1 MGGALN
7 GRPFDD
13 ATCCLYRFFNRL
25 RFGGDNRRD
34 HHDKADQRQSR
45 YDVIAKVL
53 MAAAFRARAVE
64 TMDGG
69 RNRAEIPG
77 DPADHL
83 NCPVD

>member
-1 MGGALN
+1 MTP
-7 GRPFDD
+7 R
-13 ATCCLYRFFNRL
+13 LYRFFNRL

-69 RNRAEIPG
+69 AHRAEIPG

-83 NCPVD
+83 NCSCFAAHYTRKVGRK